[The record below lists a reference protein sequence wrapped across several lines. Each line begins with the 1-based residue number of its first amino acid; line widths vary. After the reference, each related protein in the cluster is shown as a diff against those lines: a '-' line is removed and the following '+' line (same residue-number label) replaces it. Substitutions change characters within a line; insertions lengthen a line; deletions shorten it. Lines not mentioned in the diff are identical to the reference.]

1 LQENPFMTYS
11 FSKIII
17 HKNKIRSPVMP
28 QFLRMSLVDG
38 LAFNPNNN
46 LGGAGAHYKFSKF
59 KKLKLNQG
67 LGVNKNIIIKN

>member
-1 LQENPFMTYS
+1 
-11 FSKIII
+11 
-17 HKNKIRSPVMP
+17 MP

-59 KKLKLNQG
+59 KKLKVNQG
-67 LGVNKNIIIKN
+67 LGVYIYN